1 MQSSFNVI
9 KNSRI
14 IEQGSREINTQGSEM
29 HKVVNKDENYDEN
42 HDIKD
47 SKLESYES
55 IAKNILGN
63 AKRQSEE
70 IISKAYI
77 ESVELKAQVL
87 ETATQQGY
95 KDGYNEGYE
104 IAYNKAMGIAMDEAK
119 LLKAEADSTLMLAK
133 KQYNSYLIE
142 KEQHIKALII
152 NIAESILKR
161 EVKEPDALNE
171 MIFHTLEAERNIKTY
186 IIKVNNC
193 HFAMIKDQIETFKV
207 KLAFQ
212 GDIFVIE
219 DNLLDEGTAVIEK
232 ETGKSIVSIAYGI
245 EKIVEV
251 FQEEQI

>member
-1 MQSSFNVI
+1 MQSSYNVI

-14 IEQGSREINTQGSEM
+14 IEQGSREINTQKNKDF
-29 HKVVNKDENYDEN
+29 KVVKQEEDQGV
-42 HDIKD
+42 KD
-47 SKLESYES
+47 STLESYEN

-70 IISKAYI
+70 IISKAYMDSVGLKEQAF
-77 ESVELKAQVL
+77 ESGTE
-87 ETATQQGY
+87 EGY
-95 KDGYNEGYE
+95 KEGYE
-104 IAYNKAMGIAMDEAK
+104 IGYNKAMAAANDAAK
-119 LLKAEADSTLMLAK
+119 LVKAEADSILMSAK
-133 KQYNSYLIE
+133 KQYDAYLVE
-142 KEQHIKALII
+142 KEQHIKALIV

-161 EVKEPDALNE
+161 EIKEPDALNE

-193 HFAMIKDQIETFKV
+193 HFAMIKDQIEAFKV

-251 FQEEQI
+251 FQEEQIKV